1 MYTGSVVCNILSE
14 EPKGMHRLS
23 DFQKTYKMCS

>member
-14 EPKGMHRLS
+14 ELKGMHRLS
-23 DFQKTYKMCS
+23 DFQKTYKNV